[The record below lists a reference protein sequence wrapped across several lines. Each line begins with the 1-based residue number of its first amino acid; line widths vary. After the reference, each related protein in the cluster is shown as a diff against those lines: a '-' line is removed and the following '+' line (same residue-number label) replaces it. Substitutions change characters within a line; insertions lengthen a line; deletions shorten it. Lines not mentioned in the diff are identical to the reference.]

1 MAAPMTAHAHD
12 DPVFARYRVK
22 PGDEAFSLAAID
34 PQERTCLPDRK
45 TAEEQFREDVAAIVE
60 IQNAFYACG
69 KKALLCVFQAMD
81 AGGKDGT
88 VRRVFGPVNPAGIQV
103 NSFKKPSDEEF
114 AHDYLWRIHKVV
126 PPRGMIGIF
135 NRSHYEDVLVVKVFG
150 LAPAARI
157 EARYEQINAFEKHL
171 AENDVVILKFYLHI
185 SKDEQK
191 GRFQE
196 RLDEPHKHWKFN
208 QADLEVRR
216 RWDDFSAAAELAIT
230 RCSTE
235 HAPWFVIPA
244 NRNWYRNAC
253 VARIVRKTIEAT
265 EPEWPALEDD
275 MSGIVI
281 E

>member
-1 MAAPMTAHAHD
+1 MAPFDHD
-12 DPVFARYRVK
+12 DPVFERYRVK
-22 PGDEAFSLAAID
+22 PGTKNFNLSAFD
-34 PQERTCLPDRK
+34 PQEKTCLPARK
-45 TAEEQFREDVAAIVE
+45 AAEKQFKEDVEAIVE

-88 VRRVFGPVNPAGIQV
+88 VRRVFGPINPAGIRV
-103 NSFKKPSDEEF
+103 SSFKKPSSREL

-126 PPRGMIGIF
+126 PERGMIGIF
-135 NRSHYEDVLVVKVFG
+135 NRSHYEDVMVVKVFG
-150 LAPAARI
+150 LAEPERI
-157 EARYEQINAFEKHL
+157 EQRYEQINAFEKHL
-171 AENDVVILKFYLHI
+171 AENDVVILKFFLHI

-191 GRFQE
+191 ERLQE
-196 RLDEPHKHWKFN
+196 RLDLPRKHWKFN
-208 QADLEVRR
+208 AGDLEVRK
-216 RWDDFSAAAELAIT
+216 RWDEFMAVSETAIS
-230 RCSTE
+230 RCSTK

-253 VARIVRKTIEAT
+253 IARIVRKTIEAT
-265 EPEWPALEDD
+265 EPEWPGLEDD